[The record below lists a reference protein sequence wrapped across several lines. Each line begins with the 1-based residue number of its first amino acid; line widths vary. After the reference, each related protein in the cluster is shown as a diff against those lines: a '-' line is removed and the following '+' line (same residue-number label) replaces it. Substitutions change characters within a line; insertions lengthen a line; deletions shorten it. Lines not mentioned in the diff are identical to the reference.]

1 MVQKPARLALSIACL
16 QALANK
22 TYYFLKMFQSLDHLI
37 IVVEDL
43 EKAIDNYQ
51 LIMGTPPV
59 WTGGH
64 KSLGTSNALF
74 NFQNIYLELLSPT
87 GEGSGADLISHYL
100 KDSGEGL
107 IGMVFA
113 TEDINSARHSLVEKG
128 FLVEEPSSGQGINN
142 SDQQT
147 RNWKNLFL
155 PPELTR
161 GIFSF
166 VIEHLD
172 ENLPQ
177 SKALNASSP
186 HKLDHVVINTNDAD
200 GFIKIY
206 KDTFNI
212 RLALDK
218 IIEHWNKRMLFFRLN
233 KTTIEVIEQKDDLP
247 SNDQMWG
254 LAWDVKDIEKA
265 HKRLTTE
272 GIEVT
277 PVQKGIKE
285 KTLVATIKSHNH
297 NVPTLLIQHL
307 D

>member
-1 MVQKPARLALSIACL
+1 
-16 QALANK
+16 
-22 TYYFLKMFQSLDHLI
+22 MFTRLDHLI
-37 IVVEDL
+37 VAVKDL
-43 EKAIDNYQ
+43 EEAENNYKK
-51 LIMGTPPV
+51 LFGFPPV
-59 WTGGH
+59 WKGTH
-64 KSLGTSNALF
+64 KDLGTSNSLF
-74 NFQNIYLELLSPT
+74 NFENTYFELLSAS
-87 GEGSGADLISHYL
+87 GNGAGADLINNYL
-100 KDSGEGL
+100 AQSGEGL

-113 TEDINSARHSLVEKG
+113 TEDVNSARHSLVEKG
-128 FLVEEPSSGQGINN
+128 FEVEEPSSGQGINN

-155 PPELTR
+155 PPDLTR

-206 KDTFNI
+206 KDAFNI

-218 IIEHWNKRMLFFRLN
+218 IIEHWNKRILFFRLN

-254 LAWDVKDIEKA
+254 LAWDVKDIEKT

>member
-1 MVQKPARLALSIACL
+1 MFAR
-16 QALANK
+16 
-22 TYYFLKMFQSLDHLI
+22 LDHLI
-37 IVVEDL
+37 VAVKDL
-43 EKAIDNYQ
+43 EEAENNYKK
-51 LIMGTPPV
+51 LFGFTPV
-59 WTGGH
+59 WKGIH
-64 KSLGTSNALF
+64 KDWGTSNSLF
-74 NFQNIYLELLSPT
+74 NFENTYFELLSASGN
-87 GEGSGADLISHYL
+87 GEGADLVNNYL
-100 KDSGEGL
+100 AQSGEGL
-107 IGMVFA
+107 MGMVFA
-113 TEDINSARHSLVEKG
+113 TEDINSASDSLVEKG
-128 FLVEEPSSGQGINN
+128 FLVEESSNGQGINN

-147 RNWKNLFL
+147 RKWKNLFL

-172 ENLPQ
+172 GNLPQ
-177 SKALNASSP
+177 LKELNASSP

-206 KDTFNI
+206 RDTFNI

-218 IIEHWNKRMLFFRLN
+218 FIEHWQKRMLFFRLN
-233 KTTIEVIEQKDDLP
+233 KTTIEVIEQKDDLKP
-247 SNDQMWG
+247 NDKMWG
-254 LAWDVKDIEKA
+254 LAWEINDIEKA
-265 HKRLTTE
+265 HARLVAE

>member
-1 MVQKPARLALSIACL
+1 
-16 QALANK
+16 
-22 TYYFLKMFQSLDHLI
+22 MFTKLDHLI
-37 IVVEDL
+37 VAVKDL
-43 EKAIDNYQ
+43 EEAENNYKK
-51 LIMGTPPV
+51 LFGFPPV
-59 WTGGH
+59 WKGTH
-64 KSLGTSNALF
+64 KDLGTSNSLF
-74 NFQNIYLELLSPT
+74 NFENTYFELLSAS
-87 GEGSGADLISHYL
+87 GNGAGADLVNHYL
-100 KDSGEGL
+100 AQRGEGL

-177 SKALNASSP
+177 SKVLNASSP

-206 KDTFNI
+206 KDAFNI

-218 IIEHWNKRMLFFRLN
+218 IIEHWNKRMLFFRLS
-233 KTTIEVIEQKDDLP
+233 KTTIEVIEETDDLP
-247 SNDQMWG
+247 PNDKMWG

-265 HKRLTTE
+265 HERLTAE

-277 PVQKGIKE
+277 PIQKGIKE
-285 KTLVATIKSHNH
+285 QTLVATIKSHNH

>member
-1 MVQKPARLALSIACL
+1 
-16 QALANK
+16 
-22 TYYFLKMFQSLDHLI
+22 MFKSLDHLI
-37 IVVEDL
+37 IAVEDL
-43 EKAIDNYQ
+43 EKATHNYQ
-51 LIMGTPPV
+51 IIMGTPPV
-59 WTGGH
+59 WTGMH

-74 NFQNIYLELLSPT
+74 NFQNTYLELLSPT
-87 GEGSGADLISHYL
+87 GEGLGADLINHYL
-100 KDSGEGL
+100 KDTGEGL

-113 TEDINSARHSLVEKG
+113 TKDINGVYQSLQNHGFPLGEPTDGEGTNSA
-128 FLVEEPSSGQGINN
+128 
-142 SDQQT
+142 DQKL
-147 RNWKNLFL
+147 RKWKNLFL
-155 PPELTR
+155 PPDLTR

-166 VIEHLD
+166 VIEHTEGD
-172 ENLPQ
+172 LPQ
-177 SKALNASSP
+177 PESIEPSSP

-218 IIEHWNKRMLFFRLN
+218 VIEHWQKRMLFFRLN
-233 KTTIEVIEQKDDLP
+233 QTTIEVIEQEDDLP
-247 SNDQMWG
+247 PGDQMWG
-254 LAWDVKDIEKA
+254 LAWEVKDIEKA
-265 HKRLTTE
+265 HERMMVE

-277 PVQKGIKE
+277 PIQKGVKE

>member
-1 MVQKPARLALSIACL
+1 
-16 QALANK
+16 
-22 TYYFLKMFQSLDHLI
+22 MFTRLDHLI
-37 IVVEDL
+37 VAVKDL
-43 EKAIDNYQ
+43 DEAENNYKK
-51 LIMGTPPV
+51 LFGFPPV
-59 WTGGH
+59 WKGAH
-64 KSLGTSNALF
+64 KDLGTSNSLF
-74 NFQNIYLELLSPT
+74 NFENTYFELLSAS
-87 GEGSGADLISHYL
+87 GNGAGADLVNNYL
-100 KDSGEGL
+100 AQSGEGL

-155 PPELTR
+155 PPELNR

-206 KDTFNI
+206 KDAFNI

-218 IIEHWNKRMLFFRLN
+218 IIEQWNKRMLFFRLN

-254 LAWDVKDIEKA
+254 LAWDVKDIEKT

>member
-1 MVQKPARLALSIACL
+1 MFAR
-16 QALANK
+16 
-22 TYYFLKMFQSLDHLI
+22 LDHLI
-37 IVVEDL
+37 VAVKDL
-43 EKAIDNYQ
+43 EEAENNYKK
-51 LIMGTPPV
+51 LFGFTPV
-59 WTGGH
+59 WKGIH
-64 KSLGTSNALF
+64 KDWGTSNSLF
-74 NFQNIYLELLSPT
+74 NFENTYFELLSASGN
-87 GEGSGADLISHYL
+87 GEGADLVNNYL
-100 KDSGEGL
+100 AHSGEGL
-107 IGMVFA
+107 MGMVFA
-113 TEDINSARHSLVEKG
+113 TEDINSASDSLVEKG
-128 FLVEEPSSGQGINN
+128 FLVEESSNGQGINN

-147 RNWKNLFL
+147 RKWKNLFL

-177 SKALNASSP
+177 SKELNASSP

-206 KDTFNI
+206 RDTFNI

-218 IIEHWNKRMLFFRLN
+218 FIEHWQKRMLFFRLN
-233 KTTIEVIEQKDDLP
+233 KTTIEVIEQKDDLKP
-247 SNDQMWG
+247 NDKMWG
-254 LAWDVKDIEKA
+254 LAWEINDIEKA
-265 HKRLTTE
+265 HARLVAE

>member
-1 MVQKPARLALSIACL
+1 
-16 QALANK
+16 
-22 TYYFLKMFQSLDHLI
+22 MFKSLDHLI
-37 IVVEDL
+37 IAVEDL
-43 EKAIDNYQ
+43 EKATHNYQ
-51 LIMGTPPV
+51 VIMGTPPV
-59 WTGGH
+59 WTGMH

-74 NFQNIYLELLSPT
+74 NFQNTYLELLSPT
-87 GEGSGADLISHYL
+87 GEGLGADLINHYL
-100 KDSGEGL
+100 KNTGEGL

-113 TEDINSARHSLVEKG
+113 TKDINGVYQSLQNHGFPLGEPTDGEGTNSA
-128 FLVEEPSSGQGINN
+128 
-142 SDQQT
+142 DQKL
-147 RNWKNLFL
+147 RKWKNLFL
-155 PPELTR
+155 PPDLTR

-166 VIEHLD
+166 VIEHTEGD
-172 ENLPQ
+172 LPQ
-177 SKALNASSP
+177 PESIEPSSP

-218 IIEHWNKRMLFFRLN
+218 VIEHWQKRMLFFRLN
-233 KTTIEVIEQKDDLP
+233 QTTIEVIEQEDDLP
-247 SNDQMWG
+247 PDDKMWG
-254 LAWDVKDIEKA
+254 LAWEVKDIEKA
-265 HKRLTTE
+265 HERMMVE

-277 PVQKGIKE
+277 PIQKGVKE

>member
-1 MVQKPARLALSIACL
+1 
-16 QALANK
+16 
-22 TYYFLKMFQSLDHLI
+22 MFTRLDHLI
-37 IVVEDL
+37 VAVKDL
-43 EKAIDNYQ
+43 EKAENNYKK
-51 LIMGTPPV
+51 LFGISPV
-59 WTGGH
+59 WKGTH
-64 KSLGTSNALF
+64 KDLGTSNSLF
-74 NFQNIYLELLSPT
+74 NFENTYFELLSAS
-87 GEGSGADLISHYL
+87 GDGAGADLVHNYL
-100 KDSGEGL
+100 AQSGEGL

-128 FLVEEPSSGQGINN
+128 FVVEEPSSGQGINN

-218 IIEHWNKRMLFFRLN
+218 IVEHWKKRMLFFRLN

>member
-1 MVQKPARLALSIACL
+1 MFAR
-16 QALANK
+16 
-22 TYYFLKMFQSLDHLI
+22 LDHLI
-37 IVVEDL
+37 VAVKDL
-43 EKAIDNYQ
+43 EEAENNYKK
-51 LIMGTPPV
+51 LFGFTPV
-59 WTGGH
+59 WKGIH
-64 KSLGTSNALF
+64 KDWGTSNSLF
-74 NFQNIYLELLSPT
+74 NFENTYFELLSASGN
-87 GEGSGADLISHYL
+87 GEGADLVNNYL
-100 KDSGEGL
+100 AQSGEGL
-107 IGMVFA
+107 MGMVFA
-113 TEDINSARHSLVEKG
+113 TEDINSASDSLVEKG
-128 FLVEEPSSGQGINN
+128 FLVEESSNGQGINN

-147 RNWKNLFL
+147 RKWKNLFL

-172 ENLPQ
+172 GNLPQ
-177 SKALNASSP
+177 LKELNASSP
-186 HKLDHVVINTNDAD
+186 HKLDHLVINTNDAD

-206 KDTFNI
+206 RDTFNI

-218 IIEHWNKRMLFFRLN
+218 FIEHWQKRMLFFRLN
-233 KTTIEVIEQKDDLP
+233 KTTIEVIEQKDDLKP
-247 SNDQMWG
+247 NDKMWG
-254 LAWDVKDIEKA
+254 LAWEINDIEKA
-265 HKRLTTE
+265 HARLVAE

>member
-1 MVQKPARLALSIACL
+1 
-16 QALANK
+16 
-22 TYYFLKMFQSLDHLI
+22 MFKSLDHLI
-37 IVVEDL
+37 IAVEDL
-43 EKAIDNYQ
+43 EKATHNYQ
-51 LIMGTPPV
+51 IIMGTPPV
-59 WTGGH
+59 WTGMH

-74 NFQNIYLELLSPT
+74 NFQNTYLELLSPT
-87 GEGSGADLISHYL
+87 GEGLGADLINHYL
-100 KDSGEGL
+100 KDTGEGL

-113 TEDINSARHSLVEKG
+113 TKDINGVYQSLQNHGFPLGEPTDGEGTNSA
-128 FLVEEPSSGQGINN
+128 
-142 SDQQT
+142 DQKL
-147 RNWKNLFL
+147 RKWKNLFL
-155 PPELTR
+155 PSDLTR

-166 VIEHLD
+166 VIEHTEGD
-172 ENLPQ
+172 LPQ
-177 SKALNASSP
+177 PESIEPSSP

-218 IIEHWNKRMLFFRLN
+218 VIEHWQKRMLFFRLN
-233 KTTIEVIEQKDDLP
+233 QTTIEVIEQEDDLP
-247 SNDQMWG
+247 PGDQMWG
-254 LAWDVKDIEKA
+254 LAWEVKDIEKA
-265 HKRLTTE
+265 HERMVVE

-277 PVQKGIKE
+277 PIQKGVKE

>member
-1 MVQKPARLALSIACL
+1 MFAR
-16 QALANK
+16 
-22 TYYFLKMFQSLDHLI
+22 LDHLI
-37 IVVEDL
+37 VAVKDL
-43 EKAIDNYQ
+43 KEAENNYKK
-51 LIMGTPPV
+51 LFGFTPV
-59 WTGGH
+59 WKGIH
-64 KSLGTSNALF
+64 KDWGTSNSLF
-74 NFQNIYLELLSPT
+74 NFENTYFELLSASGN
-87 GEGSGADLISHYL
+87 GEGADLVNNYL
-100 KDSGEGL
+100 AQSGEGL
-107 IGMVFA
+107 MGMVFA
-113 TEDINSARHSLVEKG
+113 TEDINSASDSLVEKG
-128 FLVEEPSSGQGINN
+128 FLVEESSNGQGINN
-142 SDQQT
+142 SDQHT
-147 RNWKNLFL
+147 RKWKNLFL

-172 ENLPQ
+172 GNLPQ
-177 SKALNASSP
+177 LKELNASSP

-206 KDTFNI
+206 RDTFNI

-218 IIEHWNKRMLFFRLN
+218 FIEHWQKRMLFFRLN

-247 SNDQMWG
+247 SNDKMWG
-254 LAWDVKDIEKA
+254 LAWEVKDIKKA
-265 HKRLTTE
+265 HTRLVAE
-272 GIEVT
+272 RIEVT

>member
-1 MVQKPARLALSIACL
+1 
-16 QALANK
+16 
-22 TYYFLKMFQSLDHLI
+22 MFTRLDHLI
-37 IVVEDL
+37 VAVKDL
-43 EKAIDNYQ
+43 EEAENNYKK
-51 LIMGTPPV
+51 LFGISPV
-59 WTGGH
+59 WKGAH
-64 KSLGTSNALF
+64 KDLGTSNSLF
-74 NFQNIYLELLSPT
+74 NFENTYFELLSAS
-87 GEGSGADLISHYL
+87 GNGAGADLVNNYL
-100 KDSGEGL
+100 AQSGEGL

-206 KDTFNI
+206 KDAFNI

-233 KTTIEVIEQKDDLP
+233 KTTIEVIEETDDLP
-247 SNDQMWG
+247 PNDKMWG

-265 HKRLTTE
+265 HERLTAE

-277 PVQKGIKE
+277 PVQTGIKE
-285 KTLVATIKSHNH
+285 QTLVATIKSHNH

>member
-1 MVQKPARLALSIACL
+1 
-16 QALANK
+16 
-22 TYYFLKMFQSLDHLI
+22 MFTRLDHLI
-37 IVVEDL
+37 VAVKDL
-43 EKAIDNYQ
+43 DEAENNYKK
-51 LIMGTPPV
+51 LFGFPPV
-59 WTGGH
+59 WKGSH
-64 KSLGTSNALF
+64 KDLGTSNSLF
-74 NFQNIYLELLSPT
+74 NFENTYFELLSAS
-87 GEGSGADLISHYL
+87 GNGAGADLVNNYL
-100 KDSGEGL
+100 AQSGEGL

-128 FLVEEPSSGQGINN
+128 FVVEEPSSGQGINN

-206 KDTFNI
+206 KDAFNI

-254 LAWDVKDIEKA
+254 LAWVVKDIEKA
-265 HKRLTTE
+265 YKRLTNE